1 MYMCVYQVLE
11 RWFIDKVLAMQT
23 RGPELPSPY
32 VETRYNGIYPNPS
45 VREAEATGTLWFAR

>member
-1 MYMCVYQVLE
+1 VLE

-45 VREAEATGTLWFAR
+45 VREAKATGTLWFAR